1 MKNMKNMKR
10 LGALIVLM
18 LFPTLVWA
26 QNFPSKLVKITSP
39 YSNGSGGD
47 LYIRILAE
55 MLQRDWQQPVV
66 VEAKPGASGVLA
78 INMVKRS
85 PADGYQLLA
94 LADPQL
100 TINPNLLKDIPYDT
114 EKDFVPIIG
123 LSKIT
128 FFAVVKSDGLYQS
141 MDQLIAAAKS
151 KPDSVSFGIPALG
164 STVHMASGLFEH
176 DTGTKMLKVP
186 YREQIQMLTAIANGS
201 VTWTMATSGVIAPM
215 EQAGRLKVLAVAA
228 KQRLPS
234 RPDVPTMEEAT
245 GLKDFVVEHW
255 IALFAPRDTPK
266 ETIAH
271 ITGSIQKA
279 QSSPEMKDRINKL
292 GFEELGLDAVGV
304 VAKIRA
310 DLRKNAEAIKRT
322 GMKIE

>member
-1 MKNMKNMKR
+1 MKR
-10 LGALIVLM
+10 LVILIVLM
-18 LFPTLVWA
+18 LLPTVGLA
-26 QNFPSKLVKITSP
+26 QDFPSKLVRITSS

-55 MLQRDWQQPVV
+55 LLQRDWQQSVV

-78 INMVKRS
+78 INAVKQA
-85 PADGYQLLA
+85 PADGYQLLV

-100 TINPNLLKDIPYDT
+100 TIIPNLLKDTTYDT

-128 FFAVVKSDGLYQS
+128 FLAVAKSDGPYQN
-141 MDQLIAAAKS
+141 MTLLIAGAKAKS
-151 KPDSVSFGIPALG
+151 DNVSFGIPGLG

-186 YREQIQMLTAIANGS
+186 YKEQIQMLTAIANGS
-201 VTWTMATSGVIAPM
+201 VDWTMATSGVIAPM

-228 KQRLPS
+228 NKRLPT
-234 RPDVPTMEEAT
+234 RPDVPTMGEAA

-255 IALFAPRDTPK
+255 IALFAPRATPK
-266 ETIAH
+266 ETVARIRN
-271 ITGSIQKA
+271 SVQKA
-279 QSSPEMKDRINKL
+279 LASSELNERVNRL
-292 GFEELGLDAVGV
+292 GFEDLGLDAAG
-304 VAKIRA
+304 VAKKIQA

-322 GMKIE
+322 GMKLE

>member
-1 MKNMKNMKR
+1 MKR

-26 QNFPSKLVKITSP
+26 QDFPSKLVKITSP

-78 INMVKRS
+78 INTVKRS
-85 PADGYQLLA
+85 PADGYQLLV

-114 EKDFVPIIG
+114 ETDFVPIIG

-128 FFAVVKSDGLYQS
+128 FFAVVKSDGPYQS

-186 YREQIQMLTAIANGS
+186 YKEQIQMLTAIANGS

-228 KQRLPS
+228 KKRLPS

-266 ETIAH
+266 EIVAR
-271 ITGSIQKA
+271 ITDSVQKA

-304 VAKIRA
+304 AAKIRA

-322 GMKIE
+322 GMKLE

>member
-1 MKNMKNMKR
+1 MKR
-10 LGALIVLM
+10 LGILIILM
-18 LFPTLVWA
+18 LFPALVWA
-26 QNFPSKLVKITSP
+26 HDFPSKLVRITSS

-55 MLQRDWQQPVV
+55 LLQRDWQQSVV

-78 INMVKRS
+78 INAVKQAPS
-85 PADGYQLLA
+85 DGYQLLV

-128 FFAVVKSDGLYQS
+128 FLAVVKSDGPYQS
-141 MDQLIAAAKS
+141 MTKLIADAKA
-151 KPDSVSFGIPALG
+151 KPDNVSFGIPALG

-186 YREQIQMLTAIANGS
+186 YKEQIQMLTAIANGS
-201 VTWTMATSGVIAPM
+201 VDWTLATAGVIAPM

-228 KQRLPS
+228 KKRLPT
-234 RPDVPTMEEAT
+234 RPDVSTMEETA

-255 IALFAPRDTPK
+255 IALFAPRATPK
-266 ETIAH
+266 EIVAR
-271 ITGSIQKA
+271 IQDSVQKA
-279 QSSPEMKDRINKL
+279 LASSEMNDRINKL
-292 GFEELGLDAVGV
+292 GFEDLGLDAAGV
-304 VAKIRA
+304 ALKIRT

-322 GMKIE
+322 GMKLE